1 MTKVWAALMAML
13 ALTGCWKETPTQ
25 ANLSMTSY
33 SYSPVLVTEA
43 KVEGLKIPFNTKVV
57 TGEAENANIPRNLGT
72 YTLSWSAGN
81 KDAVAVSAK
90 WVELLTDR
98 AWEASLEVSPDDLLR
113 NSLNTA
119 SITLIFGPNG
129 QFVAGT
135 DPSDTGSGKDLA
147 SECGTRTPTQDRDIS
162 AEVDAHALLAEALR
176 FDHPPVPDQTT
187 CPEPAS

>member
-81 KDAVAVSAK
+81 KDTVAVSAK

-135 DPSDTGSGKDLA
+135 DPSGAGSGKDLA

-176 FDHPPVPDQTT
+176 FDYPPVPDQTT